1 MDDISTSTLFAANG
15 ALAEINL
22 DEWMGGWVSIVG
34 GVHGRPTAQQ
44 FNKAFNALQKMILAN
59 QRSIQSADKKADDAV
74 PAKSFN
80 KETII
85 SKIADGTLIE
95 KLNAGMLGG
104 HTADYF
110 APATAAFCRYTD
122 YLSGNTH
129 QFTGNGNSHGYVYM
143 DSSYSSGQK
152 ITVNG
157 KACSVYAG
165 GDLVD
170 EIAGG
175 HWYAFTYDQER
186 GMIDF
191 FGMGTQKYM
200 KKEGGKFTGV
210 VSFGSNNNYVNT
222 AGDVYMNT
230 LTCRG
235 NISGNKT
242 YHPIYND
249 YAELFPRG
257 ESTEPGDIIALDERS
272 DREQYIKATYGDHVV
287 GVHSDEFGQ
296 LIGGDAPPDG
306 FDYFEWNIGRFIPVG
321 LIGRCRVKVI
331 GRVRKGDYIVP
342 SEKYPGVGVAVS
354 DPAQAALAVGFA
366 VENSN
371 ESGIRR
377 VRVRLGR

>member
-1 MDDISTSTLFAANG
+1 M
-15 ALAEINL
+15 
-22 DEWMGGWVSIVG
+22 
-34 GVHGRPTAQQ
+34 
-44 FNKAFNALQKMILAN
+44 
-59 QRSIQSADKKADDAV
+59 
-74 PAKSFN
+74 
-80 KETII
+80 
-85 SKIADGTLIE
+85 
-95 KLNAGMLGG
+95 
-104 HTADYF
+104 
-110 APATAAFCRYTD
+110 
-122 YLSGNTH
+122 
-129 QFTGNGNSHGYVYM
+129 
-143 DSSYSSGQK
+143 
-152 ITVNG
+152 
-157 KACSVYAG
+157 
-165 GDLVD
+165 D

-186 GMIDF
+186 SMIDF

-230 LTCRG
+230 MTCRG
-235 NISGNKT
+235 NITGHKT

-272 DREQYIKATYGDHVV
+272 DREQYIKATYGYHVV